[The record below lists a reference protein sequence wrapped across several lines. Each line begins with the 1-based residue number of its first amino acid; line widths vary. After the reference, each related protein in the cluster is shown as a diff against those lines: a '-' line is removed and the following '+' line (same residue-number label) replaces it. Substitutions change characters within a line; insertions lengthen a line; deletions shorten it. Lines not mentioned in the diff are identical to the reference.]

1 MTSSF
6 SIEEAL
12 RFGWAKTRAHSG
24 LLFQVLLTLFAVQV
38 VGSII
43 DKVLHD
49 TLQGILAMI
58 AITIVSVVVGAGFV
72 VILLKIAK
80 GEHAVYRD
88 IVPPARLVWN
98 YFVVSAFSG
107 LITVLGLILLIVPG
121 VYLFLRYS
129 MVRFAIIDGAGIQES
144 FRISARMTEG
154 IKWRLLGLILVF
166 VLINIAGALFLL
178 IGLLI
183 TIPVT
188 MIGFAHVYQK
198 LSARVESVA

>member
-1 MTSSF
+1 MKSSF

-12 RFGWAKTRAHSG
+12 RFGWAKTRTHSG

-38 VGSII
+38 AGSII
-43 DKVLHD
+43 DKVLHN
-49 TLQGILAMI
+49 TIEGVFAML
-58 AITIVSVVVGAGFV
+58 AITLVSIVVGAGFV
-72 VILLKIAK
+72 VILLKIAR

-88 IVPPARLVWN
+88 IVPPARTVWN
-98 YFVVSAFSG
+98 YFVVSVSSG
-107 LITVLGLILLIVPG
+107 FLVILGLILLIVPG
-121 VYLFLRYS
+121 EYLFLRYS
-129 MVRFAIIDGAGIQES
+129 MTRFAVIDGAGIQES
-144 FRISARMTEG
+144 FRISARITEG
-154 IKWRLLGLILVF
+154 IKWRLLGLIVVF
-166 VLINIAGALFLL
+166 VLINIVGALLLL